1 MIHLILPVHNR
12 VAVTSR
18 FLNALA
24 EQTWRDF
31 RVLLVDDGCS
41 DGTVTA
47 AQTALGADQLK
58 VLSGDGQLWWAGALD
73 LAYRDLQATR
83 PDPADLVLICNDDM
97 ALAPD
102 FLATAV
108 RVAAENPGAATQAM
122 GRDILTGVIDC
133 GAVAD
138 LRRLRFA
145 AADPDHPAN
154 CLSTRGLLMTAAQF
168 LASGGFRPKR
178 LPHYLSDYE
187 FTLRLA
193 RQGLKLRCDARWVAD
208 VSLELTGQAHYVDT
222 NWRACWAAARSNRAK
237 YNPVHW
243 STFVCMVCPL
253 WTQPWHLARIWL
265 RCLRAL
271 LRAASPVRFRPVDRA
286 AVDRR

>member
-18 FLNALA
+18 FLSGLVA
-24 EQTWRDF
+24 QTCRDF
-31 RVLLVDDGCS
+31 RVLLVDDGCT
-41 DGTVTA
+41 DGTVA
-47 AQTALGADQLK
+47 ASRAILGDDHLK
-58 VLSGDGQLWWAGALD
+58 VLCGDGQLWWAGALD
-73 LAYRDLQATR
+73 LAYRDLLATR

-97 ALAPD
+97 GLAPD
-102 FLATAV
+102 FLATAL
-108 RVAAENPGAATQAM
+108 RVAADHPNAATQAI
-122 GRDILTGVIDC
+122 GRDIKTGEVDR

-138 LRRLRFA
+138 LRRLRFT

-154 CLSTRGLLMTAAQF
+154 CLSTRGLLMKAGAF
-168 LASGGFRPKR
+168 LASGGFRPWQ

-193 RQGLKLRCDARWVAD
+193 SQGLKLRCDERWIAD

-222 NWRACWAAARSNRAK
+222 GWRACWAAARSNRAK
-237 YNPVHW
+237 YNPFHW
-243 STFVCMVCPL
+243 SAFVRMACPW

-271 LRAASPVRFRPVDRA
+271 LKAGSPIRFRPGDRA
-286 AVDRR
+286 AAGRR